1 MKLNNIMDIK
11 PVKAKGEL
19 EKVGDSLGGEGFL
32 GWVIM
37 PSM

>member
-1 MKLNNIMDIK
+1 MDIK

-19 EKVGDSLGGEGFL
+19 EKVRDSGEGFL